1 MNLIDNKRFK
11 NFLPK
16 TKSKQSQFKKE
27 VLEDFWVCLVSRE
40 VSILARREVLTGK
53 AKFGVTGDGKELA
66 QIAMAKAFKKGDFHA
81 GYYREQTFMFS
92 MGLCTLEAYFAQLYA
107 DSAHDPFSGGRQM
120 NNHFAT
126 SFIDEE
132 GNWLDLKNRH
142 NISAGISSTAGQ
154 IARAVGLGLA
164 SKKFRSTLKSEE
176 KLSDNGNEVVFS
188 TIGDASTSEGVFL
201 EAINA
206 SSVLKIPVIYS
217 VWDDGFGIS
226 VPIELQTTK
235 SSISDALRGFEWDGE
250 SGIYIE
256 KVKGWD
262 YPGLCAAYETI
273 AKKVRESHIPA
284 LVHVHEMTQPQGHST
299 SGSHERYKSKSRLAW
314 EKEYDCINRM
324 AEWMVKAGII
334 ETETIEELRIIAKEL
349 VKEKRNLAWSN
360 HREIPN
366 KLHIDL
372 VGIYEII
379 PKEEPH
385 YEQITELHKEV
396 TELVN
401 PAISE
406 IIQNAKRVSYLLSSE
421 SLKEQII
428 SLCVPHSTQRRKDL
442 QSNLYSS
449 DQYSALKVPVVHPAY
464 DEESEQMNGFRILN
478 NFFKIA
484 LEKYPNVF
492 AFGEDVGHIGDVNQG
507 FAGLQEEFGED
518 RVFDC
523 GIREW
528 TIMGQVIGMAMRGLR
543 PIGEIQYL
551 DYIFYGLTP
560 LVDDLSTLRYRTNGL
575 QAAPAIIR
583 TRGHRLEGI
592 WHTGSPMAVLINSLK
607 GIYILTPR
615 NMVQACGMY
624 NTMLQSNDPA
634 VIVECLNGYRIK
646 EICPTNIG
654 EYTVPLGCPE
664 IIHSGNDLTLVTY
677 GSCVRIAIEAI
688 KLLSS
693 QNISIELIDIQTLVP
708 FDLEHTIVESLKK
721 TNRVLFL
728 DEDVPGGATAY
739 LMREVLEVQNG
750 YQYLDA
756 RPRTI
761 TAKDH
766 RTPYGS
772 DGDYFCKPNPE
783 EVYEVVLEMMKE

>member
-1 MNLIDNKRFK
+1 MNLIDYERLKK
-11 NFLPK
+11 YLPK
-16 TKSKQSQFKKE
+16 GKLKQNRFKKE
-27 VLEDFWVCLVSRE
+27 VLEDFWICLVSRE
-40 VSILARREVLTGK
+40 ASVLARREVLTGK

-81 GYYREQTFMFS
+81 GYYREQTFMFAL
-92 MGLCTLEAYFAQLYA
+92 GLCTLEAYFAQLYA
-107 DSAHDPFSGGRQM
+107 DSSNDPFSGGRQM

-126 SFIDEE
+126 PFVNENGD
-132 GNWLDLKNRH
+132 WLDLKNQY
-142 NISAGISSTAGQ
+142 NVTAGISSTAGQ

-164 SKKFRSTLKSEE
+164 SKKYRSSSPNENPH
-176 KLSDNGNEVVFS
+176 SDNGNELVFS

-206 SSVLKIPVIYS
+206 SCVLKIPVIYS
-217 VWDDGFGIS
+217 IWDDGFGIS
-226 VPIELQTTK
+226 VPVELQTTK
-235 SSISDALRGFEWDGE
+235 ASISEALGGFEWDGE
-250 SGIYIE
+250 SGMYIE

-262 YPGLCAAYETI
+262 YPGLCAAYENVS
-273 AKKVRESHIPA
+273 KKVRESHIPA
-284 LVHVHEMTQPQGHST
+284 MVHVNEMTQPQGHST

-314 EKEYDCINRM
+314 EKDYDCIQRM
-324 AEWMVKAGII
+324 GDWMVKADII
-334 ETETIEELRIIAKEL
+334 TEDAIEELRTIAREL

-360 HREIPN
+360 HRTIPN
-366 KLHIDL
+366 AMHINM
-372 VGIYEII
+372 VEIYETI
-379 PKEEPH
+379 PQEEPH
-385 YEQITELHKEV
+385 FEMITDLHREV

-406 IIQNAKRVSYLLSSE
+406 IIQNAKRVSYLLDSTTI
-421 SLKEQII
+421 KEAIKK
-428 SLCVPHSTQRRKDL
+428 LCEPHIVQRKKDL
-442 QSNLYSS
+442 QTNLYSN
-449 DQYSALKVPVVHPAY
+449 DQYSALKVPVVHPIY
-464 DEESEQMNGFRILN
+464 SEESENMNGFRILN
-478 NFFKIA
+478 TYFKYA
-484 LEKYPNVF
+484 LEKHPEIF

-507 FAGLQEEFGED
+507 FAGLQEEFGEE

-551 DYIFYGLTP
+551 DYIYYGLTP

-592 WHTGSPMAVLINSLK
+592 WHTGSPMSVLINSLK

-634 VIVECLNGYRIK
+634 IIIECLNGYRIK
-646 EICPTNIG
+646 EKCPVNIG
-654 EYTVPLGCPE
+654 EYSVPLGSPE
-664 IIHSGNDLTLVTY
+664 IIQSGNDITIVTY
-677 GSCVRIAIEAI
+677 GTCVRIAEKALEMLAF
-688 KLLSS
+688 KNVSV
-693 QNISIELIDIQTLVP
+693 ELIDIQTLVP

-739 LMREVLEVQNG
+739 LMQEVLEVQNG
-750 YQYLDA
+750 YEYLDA
-756 RPRTI
+756 KPRTL
-761 TAKDH
+761 TAKNH

-783 EVYEVVLEMMKE
+783 DVYELVLDMITE